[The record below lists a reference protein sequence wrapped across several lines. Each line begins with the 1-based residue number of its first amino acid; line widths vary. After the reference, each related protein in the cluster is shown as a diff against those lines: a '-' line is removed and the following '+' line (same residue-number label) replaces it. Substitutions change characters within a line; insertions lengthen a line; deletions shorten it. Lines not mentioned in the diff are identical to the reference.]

1 MTGNLTIPEPTL
13 DAHASTKKY
22 VDDSIDAIPL
32 PDLTQ
37 ITGDTVT
44 IKTDFLSVKNKVGD
58 ETQFEVNPSVA
69 GFSVPVIY
77 TDNLFRPTQDAMLAN
92 KAYVDEAIDDIPEP
106 DLTPFLK
113 KDGTIA
119 MTGALDMGTNKLVN
133 LTTGVNPTESVNKGY
148 VDGEDAVLQG
158 QIDNLTNTTFTKTES
173 DGRFVAQ
180 TTPLNLIT

>member
-1 MTGNLTIPEPTL
+1 MTGNLTVPEPTL
-13 DAHASTKKY
+13 DGHASTKKY
-22 VDDSIDAIPL
+22 VDDAIDAIPV

-77 TDNLFRPTQDAMLAN
+77 TDTLFRPTQDAMLVN

-113 KDGTIA
+113 KDGTVA
-119 MTGALDMGTNKLVN
+119 MTAPLDMGTNKIIN

-148 VDGEDAVLQG
+148 VDGEDAVL
-158 QIDNLTNTTFTKTES
+158 
-173 DGRFVAQ
+173 
-180 TTPLNLIT
+180 

>member
-1 MTGNLTIPEPTL
+1 MTGNLTIPEPTE

-22 VDDSIDAIPL
+22 VDDAIDTIPV

-77 TDNLFRPTQDAMLAN
+77 TDNLFRPT
-92 KAYVDEAIDDIPEP
+92 
-106 DLTPFLK
+106 
-113 KDGTIA
+113 
-119 MTGALDMGTNKLVN
+119 
-133 LTTGVNPTESVNKGY
+133 
-148 VDGEDAVLQG
+148 
-158 QIDNLTNTTFTKTES
+158 
-173 DGRFVAQ
+173 
-180 TTPLNLIT
+180 